1 MLQNCLSSC
10 FSCCEIKEKDANTTG
25 EEPTESSRLL
35 QDKEGS
41 DEHNSQT
48 YGTQNDQPEYSNR
61 EVHAVHAARHHL
73 NTVTQT
79 VKELNAIADRLEQ
92 TAAMFNPTSPKPKR
106 KRRRICF

>member
-10 FSCCEIKEKDANTTG
+10 FNCCEIKEKDANTTG

-35 QDKEGS
+35 KEEKES
-41 DEHNSQT
+41 DEQSRRS
-48 YGTQNDQPEYSNR
+48 YGTQNDQSEYFSR
-61 EVHAVHAARHHL
+61 EIHAVHDARRHL

-79 VKELNAIADRLEQ
+79 VKDLNATADRLEQ